1 MPGVPEN
8 ATELLLAVSK
18 GAQGSWS
25 RLLAA
30 VYRELHS
37 MAHNAM
43 RHEKPG
49 QTLQTTAL
57 VHEAY
62 LRLVPGKDAR
72 WQNRR
77 HFFGAAARAMR
88 QILAAEA
95 RKKNAA
101 KRGKGRRPLSIFDSE
116 IVAQTPASQGL
127 PSEEIDALDRALDK
141 LGADEQNSRL
151 CTVVELRFFVG
162 LTLEE
167 TADVLDVS
175 VATVKRDWDFTRA
188 WLHRQM
194 TDGEKI
200 HDGQPDTDQRTL

>member
-1 MPGVPEN
+1 MPGAQDN
-8 ATELLLAVSK
+8 ATGLLLAVSN

-25 RLLAA
+25 KLLAA
-30 VYRELHS
+30 VYRELHV
-37 MAHNAM
+37 MAHHVM
-43 RHEKPG
+43 RRERPG

-95 RKKNAA
+95 RKKKAA
-101 KRGKGRRPLSIFDSE
+101 KRGKGRRPLSLFDSE
-116 IVAQTPASQGL
+116 NAAQPPTLQGL

-162 LTLEE
+162 MTLEE

-188 WLHRQM
+188 WLHKEM
-194 TDGEKI
+194 TDDEKEQ
-200 HDGQPDTDQRTL
+200 DGQPGKD

>member
-1 MPGVPEN
+1 MPGAEEN
-8 ATELLLAVSK
+8 ATELLLAISS

-25 RLLAA
+25 RLLAV
-30 VYRELHS
+30 VYRELHV
-37 MAHNAM
+37 MAHHAM
-43 RHEKPG
+43 SKERPG

-62 LRLVPGKDAR
+62 LRLVPGKEAR

-95 RKKNAA
+95 RKKKAA
-101 KRGKGRRPLSIFDSE
+101 KRGKGCRPFSLFDAEIAVDASI
-116 IVAQTPASQGL
+116 SQGL

-141 LGADEQNSRL
+141 LGADEKNQRL

-188 WLHRQM
+188 WLHREM
-194 TDGEKI
+194 ADGEKET
-200 HDGQPDTDQRTL
+200 DGQPGKD